1 MSIFNYL
8 LAVNVP
14 PATVV
19 VIRGITFTSISCE
32 YFRELFCRRDKKNIL
47 CTNKINILLAIKRQ
61 SIVMMNKCNYYNES
75 TKTSVIRSFC
85 VVLSV

>member
-32 YFRELFCRRDKKNIL
+32 YFRELFCRRDKKIFY
-47 CTNKINILLAIKRQ
+47 AQ
-61 SIVMMNKCNYYNES
+61 
-75 TKTSVIRSFC
+75 TKLIFD
-85 VVLSV
+85 